1 MYVFASQ
8 LSGVKFLNLGWL
20 SGRMLGRGCLALERY
35 LVNVKLLD
43 VRKLLFSLENLIGGF
58 RWRFFLKPQKGVVE
72 RQVAMR
78 PAHLLQLGHNG

>member
-1 MYVFASQ
+1 VYVFASQ
-8 LSGVKFLNLGWL
+8 LSGFRFLDLGWL
-20 SGRMLGRGCLALERY
+20 FGRMLGRGCLVLERY

-43 VRKLLFSLENLIGGF
+43 LRKLLFSLENLIGGF

-78 PAHLLQLGHNG
+78 PRHICCS